1 MNIPQSNLDELMKDP
16 KAAALLK
23 DQALLQR
30 VLQSPDTKRLMET
43 LSQKFGDQLQHTAQS
58 AVHGDRQALS
68 SLAKQVMGSQEG
80 TRLLQ
85 QLNQQTGEKK

>member
-30 VLQSPDTKRLMET
+30 VLQSPDTRRLMET

-68 SLAKQVMGSQEG
+68 SLAKQVMESQEG
-80 TRLLQ
+80 ARLLQ
-85 QLNQQTGEKK
+85 QLNRQTGEKK